1 MQGKTGRSGSSS
13 FGLTWQ
19 AVVMCAV
26 LFSPRCVAAQA
37 IFKPFSADH
46 VHTARNKTT
55 TGKVYAIEN
64 AMRSEAEDKGKKSIS
79 IIRFDRKVMWVL
91 MPEQK
96 MYLEMPWG
104 DQAEWAAV
112 AKGAQA
118 QRESLGSEQ
127 LGSYHCD
134 KSRVT
139 TTYQGITGTYIEWAA
154 KELDGFV
161 VKRQDEKGFWSTE
174 YKNVQLGSQDPSLFE
189 LPAGYQKMSMGG
201 VSGLQKPQN

>member
-1 MQGKTGRSGSSS
+1 MQVGVRAV
-13 FGLTWQ
+13 GLAFQ
-19 AVVMCAV
+19 VAALCAM
-26 LFSPRCVAAQA
+26 LFSSRDASAQA
-37 IFKPFSADH
+37 IFRPFSADQ
-46 VHTARNKTT
+46 VHTMRKKTT

-91 MPEQK
+91 MPDQK

-104 DQAEWAAV
+104 DPAEWAAAV
-112 AKGAQA
+112 KGAQA
-118 QRESLGSEQ
+118 QRESLGPEQ
-127 LGSYHCD
+127 VGAFHCE

-139 TTYQGITGTYIEWAA
+139 ATYKGITGTYLEWAA

-161 VKRQDEKGFWSTE
+161 VKRQDEKGSWSTE
-174 YKNVQLGSQDPSLFE
+174 YKNVQLGAQDPSLFE

-201 VSGLQKPQN
+201 FQKP

>member
-1 MQGKTGRSGSSS
+1 MNGRTTL
-13 FGLTWQ
+13 FRVRPIRRAFRVAAL
-19 AVVMCAV
+19 CAF
-26 LFSPRCVAAQA
+26 LFSSREASAQA
-37 IFKPFSADH
+37 IFKPFSADQ
-46 VHTARNKTT
+46 VHTTRKKTT

-64 AMRSEAEDKGKKSIS
+64 AMRSDAEDKGKKSIS

-104 DQAEWAAV
+104 DPAEWAVA
-112 AKGAQA
+112 AKGAQV
-118 QRESLGSEQ
+118 QREPLGPEQ
-127 LGSYHCD
+127 VGAFHCD

-139 TTYQGITGTYIEWAA
+139 ATYQGLTGTYIEWAA

-161 VKRQDEKGFWSTE
+161 LKRQDEKGSWSTE
-174 YKNVQLGSQDPSLFE
+174 YKNVQLGAQDPSLFE

-201 VSGLQKPQN
+201 MGSFAKP

>member
-1 MQGKTGRSGSSS
+1 MIGRTMQVGVRAV
-13 FGLTWQ
+13 GLAFQ
-19 AVVMCAV
+19 VAALCAM
-26 LFSPRCVAAQA
+26 LFSSRDASAQA
-37 IFKPFSADH
+37 IFRPFSADQ
-46 VHTARNKTT
+46 VHTMRKKTT

-91 MPEQK
+91 MPDQK

-104 DQAEWAAV
+104 DPAEWAAAV
-112 AKGAQA
+112 KGAQA
-118 QRESLGSEQ
+118 QRESLGPEQ
-127 LGSYHCD
+127 VGAFHCE

-139 TTYQGITGTYIEWAA
+139 ATYKGITGTYLEWAA

-161 VKRQDEKGFWSTE
+161 VKRQDEKGSWSTE
-174 YKNVQLGSQDPSLFE
+174 YKNVQLGAQDPSLFE

-201 VSGLQKPQN
+201 FQKP